1 MTDEQTRLNGRA
13 GDGAMSRRAFLTRA
27 MALGVAAAAGSTLPW
42 SAAAAASAA
51 DDDLF
56 LIGLEE
62 HYAAPELLRLNGIK
76 LPNPK
81 FIEVITD
88 VAAGRIAAM
97 DEAGIGMQVLSAM
110 TPGAQELPG
119 AEGVDFA
126 RAINAWIAREVIP
139 AYPDRFRAFAALPMR
154 EPQAAA
160 DELER
165 AVRDD
170 GLVGCMTYGAIGG
183 RFLDDAAFEPVL
195 ARAEALGAPVYIHPA
210 SPSPEIMDLYYSG
223 LGDDWVSKILGGPGY
238 GWHQEV
244 ALQCL
249 RMIVSGV
256 FDKFPDLQVIVGHMG
271 EGLPFY
277 YWRFGGDLAKATK
290 RRLKKPV
297 QQYLHDN
304 FWMTTSAFFREE
316 LLTLLLSVMGED
328 RVMFAVD
335 YPFAGNKAG
344 ADWLRSLDLPR
355 PTKEK
360 IAHGN
365 ARKLLGLGPG

>member
-1 MTDEQTRLNGRA
+1 
-13 GDGAMSRRAFLTRA
+13 MSRRAFLTRA

-126 RAINAWIAREVIP
+126 RAINTWIAREVIP

-223 LGDDWVSKILGGPGY
+223 LGDAWVSKILGGPGY

-304 FWMTTSAFFREE
+304 FWMTTSAFFRGE

-344 ADWLRSLDLPR
+344 ADWLRSLNLPQ